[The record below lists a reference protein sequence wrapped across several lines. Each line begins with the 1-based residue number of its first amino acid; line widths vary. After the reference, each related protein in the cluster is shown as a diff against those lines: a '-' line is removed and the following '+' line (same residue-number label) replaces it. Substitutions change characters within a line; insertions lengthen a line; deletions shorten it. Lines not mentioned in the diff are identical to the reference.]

1 MQEEIDYSRITGV
14 EQLYERM
21 SYLDFGS
28 DSQKEVE
35 RVLKISDQIKPF
47 YNLMMKYD
55 CALAEVRTKLEV
67 FNKELALKNNR
78 NPFESIKSRI
88 KTPVSIYDKL
98 TKKGY
103 DFTVKN
109 IEEQISDIAGIRA
122 ICSFE
127 DDIYM
132 LADCFKKQDDI
143 VILQEKD
150 YIANPKESGYRSLHL
165 IVEVPIFLTEEKYF
179 MKVEVQFRT
188 IAMDFWAS
196 LEHKMKYKKDIE
208 NADTITEDLKF
219 SADLINQLDRRM
231 QQIRQKIDASDS
243 NESQIAPWLQHS
255 DEDIQVQNETKEKII
270 DEIEKHNK
278 SKKTAAKKIAS
289 SGTNDNDIK
298 IVKTRKTAIK

>member
-1 MQEEIDYSRITGV
+1 
-14 EQLYERM
+14 M
-21 SYLDFGS
+21 SYLNLGNGS
-28 DSQKEVE
+28 QTEVE
-35 RVLKISDQIKPF
+35 KVLRLTNQIKPF

-67 FNKELALKNNR
+67 FNKELSLRNNR

-103 DFTVKN
+103 EFTVKN
-109 IEEQISDIAGIRA
+109 IEEQLSDIAGIRA

-143 VILQEKD
+143 VVLQEKD

-165 IVEVPIFLTEEKYF
+165 IVQVPIFLTEEKYY

-188 IAMDFWAS
+188 IAMDFWAT

-208 NADTITEDLKF
+208 NASTITEDLKF

-231 QQIRQKIDASDS
+231 QQIRQKIDASDYK
-243 NESQIAPWLQHS
+243 ETWLKNTT
-255 DEDIQVQNETKEKII
+255 EEIEAQNATKVII
-270 DEIEKHNK
+270 SDEIEKH
-278 SKKTAAKKIAS
+278 SKKK
-289 SGTNDNDIK
+289 N
-298 IVKTRKTAIK
+298 VKD